1 MLGPR
6 ARDDRHFTRRRP
18 AESCIS
24 VPLCPFEFGSDREV
38 GSPVLRVA
46 RLAASR
52 GARGTAIARQEPGLA
67 PSRTWS
73 LDQELNLTTVGSTAS
88 RVSQTHGTARS
99 HERMTADPRSTPRTE
114 RAYRTSPAERR
125 QRIW

>member
-67 PSRTWS
+67 PSRTWV
-73 LDQELNLTTVGSTAS
+73 VGSGIEFDDRGLHSLKGLPNPWQLLA
-88 RVSQTHGTARS
+88 V
-99 HERMTADPRSTPRTE
+99 
-114 RAYRTSPAERR
+114 TSA
-125 QRIW
+125 